1 MNMKELKIK
10 RIISLVMIF
19 VMLSSITVSFAGCKD
34 TQKEKILIYTS
45 VEDYLVEFLQQDL
58 TATFPDY
65 DIVIEYLS
73 TGDHAAKLMAEG
85 KNSECDITYDL
96 EYPYMEKLEAE
107 GYLANLENI
116 CDISV
121 FKEDLVK
128 SKYYVPQCLV
138 GSAIIVNT
146 DLLKKNNLP
155 KPTSYRDLL
164 DEKYKD
170 MISMPNPKSSGTGYV
185 FYLSLVNAWGE
196 EKALEY
202 FDSFTDN
209 VFQYTSSGS
218 GPINALLQGEAA
230 IGLGMIGQAVL
241 KMNEE
246 DAPFEIL
253 VFDEGAP
260 YSMYGQGI
268 VAGKES
274 RDCVKKVFKYLA
286 EDLTMDVCAQ
296 YFPESIYEGKTFD
309 MENYP
314 KDIQYANMENNTP
327 ETKEG
332 LLAKWKY

>member
-1 MNMKELKIK
+1 MNTQ
-10 RIISLVMIF
+10 RIGFRRIVSLVMVL
-19 VMLSSITVSFAGCKD
+19 VMSFSLSVSLTGCGGAE
-34 TQKEKILIYTS
+34 KEKILIYTS
-45 VEDYLVEFLQQDL
+45 VEDYLVEFMQQEL
-58 TATFPDY
+58 NAKFPEY
-65 DIVIEYLS
+65 DIIIEYLS

-116 CDISV
+116 CDISI
-121 FKEDLVK
+121 FTEDLVQ
-128 SKYYVPQCLV
+128 SKYYVPQCRV

-146 DLLKKNNLP
+146 ELLKQNNLP
-155 KPTSYRDLL
+155 TPTSYEDLL

-196 EKALEY
+196 EKALQY
-202 FDSFTDN
+202 FDSFTNN

-246 DAPFEIL
+246 NAPFEIL
-253 VFDEGAP
+253 VFEEGAP
-260 YSMYGQGI
+260 YTMYGQGI

-274 RDCVKKVFKYLA
+274 RESVKEVFKYLA
-286 EDLTMDVCAQ
+286 EELTYEVCAQ
-296 YFPESIYEGKTFD
+296 YFPESIYKDKTFEI
-309 MENYP
+309 ENYP
-314 KDIQYANMENNTP
+314 KDIKYANMENNTP

>member
-1 MNMKELKIK
+1 MNTKNIRFK
-10 RIISLVMIF
+10 RIMSLAMVLVMA
-19 VMLSSITVSFAGCKD
+19 LSIMMSFAGCKD

-45 VEDYLVEFLQQDL
+45 VEDYVVEFLQQEL
-58 TATFPDY
+58 NAKFPEY

-96 EYPYMEKLEAE
+96 EYPYMEKLEKE
-107 GYLANLENI
+107 GYLADLKDI

-121 FKEDLVK
+121 FKDEYVK
-128 SKYYVPQCLV
+128 SNYYLPQCLV
-138 GSAIIVNT
+138 GSSVIVNT

-155 KPTSYRDLL
+155 VPTSYQDLL

-170 MISMPNPKSSGTGYV
+170 MLSMPNPKSSGTGYV

-202 FDSFTDN
+202 FDSFTNN

-246 DAPFEIL
+246 NAPFEIL

-274 RDCVKKVFKYLA
+274 RDCVKEVFKYLA
-286 EDLTMDVCAQ
+286 EDLTVDVCEN
-296 YFPESIYEGKTFD
+296 YYPESIYEGKTFD
-309 MENYP
+309 MKNYP
-314 KDIQYANMENNTP
+314 KEIKYANMENNTP
-327 ETKEG
+327 EMKEG

>member
-1 MNMKELKIK
+1 MNTLRFGLK
-10 RIISLVMIF
+10 RVVSLVMVL
-19 VMLSSITVSFAGCKD
+19 VMAFSLSVSLTACGGE
-34 TQKEKILIYTS
+34 TKEKILIYTS
-45 VEDYLVEFLQQDL
+45 VEDYLVEFMQQEL
-58 TATFPDY
+58 NAKFPEY

-107 GYLANLENI
+107 GYLANLEGI
-116 CDISV
+116 CDISI
-121 FKEDLVK
+121 FTEDLVK
-128 SKYYVPQCLV
+128 SNYYVPQCRV

-146 DLLKKNNLP
+146 ELLKENNLP
-155 KPTSYRDLL
+155 KPTSYEDLL
-164 DEKYKD
+164 DDKYKD

-196 EKALEY
+196 EKALQY
-202 FDSFTDN
+202 FDSFTNN

-218 GPINALLQGEAA
+218 GPINALIQGEAA

-253 VFDEGAP
+253 VFEEGAP
-260 YSMYGQGI
+260 YTMYGQGI
-268 VAGKES
+268 VAGKEN
-274 RDCVKKVFKYLA
+274 RDSVKEVFKYLS
-286 EDLTMDVCAQ
+286 EELTYEVCAQ
-296 YFPESIYEGKTFD
+296 YFPESIYKDKTFEI
-309 MENYP
+309 ENYP
-314 KDIQYANMENNTP
+314 KDIKYANMENNTP
-327 ETKEG
+327 EMKEG